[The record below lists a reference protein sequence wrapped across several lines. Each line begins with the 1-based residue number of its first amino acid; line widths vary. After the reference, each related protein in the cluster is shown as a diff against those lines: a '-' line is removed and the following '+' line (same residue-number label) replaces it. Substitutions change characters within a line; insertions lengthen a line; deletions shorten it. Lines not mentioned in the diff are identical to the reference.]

1 MKKVF
6 LLATAAFLFTGMA
19 FAHQGDG
26 KKCAKG
32 KDCCKDMK
40 ECKMDMPKFAKKD
53 AKTATAKPAAKPAST
68 KA

>member
-6 LLATAAFLFTGMA
+6 LLATAAFLFAGMA

-26 KKCAKG
+26 KKSAKV
-32 KDCCKDMK
+32 KDCCKDKK
-40 ECKMDMPKFAKKD
+40 ECKMDMKKD
-53 AKTATAKPAAKPAST
+53 AKTATAKPVAKSAST